1 MGHRRF
7 RRVGSVKWPSGVP
20 GGVTS
25 RVRRA
30 GAFAQLS
37 LLSLGAP
44 VLGAATAVPFAAI
57 GVAAAVL
64 IDDGP
69 LFELFARPGDR
80 QDGRL
85 NGLAGFGFAAAGLAL
100 LLALPQAA
108 LPAEIF
114 VAALLLLGVGNL
126 TTEVI
131 RTRSN
136 NPFFAVAGFVGGG
149 VPAAIAGQAVVAV
162 AVDEPIA
169 WSAVSFLAVIG
180 ALIAAL
186 LRELL
191 YERDDPVVVLSVG
204 LASWFVAAL
213 VGSVPTVELVAA
225 VVVTVVLGGISYG
238 LGTANVSGMLTGILL
253 GVLTIVLGG
262 FGWFAVLIA
271 FFAIGGLASKF
282 RYDRKAA
289 RGVAEDNDGA
299 RGMSN
304 VLANSGV
311 ALLAVIAAAAGEL
324 VEPATIVSLAV
335 PFAFAGSL
343 STALGDTLSSEIG
356 CLYDN
361 PRLITTFERVDPGTD
376 GAVTWQ
382 GELAGLVGIGII
394 STLSAATLPLGPSS
408 SITGLAAVI
417 VAAGGLVGITA
428 DSVLGATIE
437 GDRLGN
443 QLVNFCATLTGGVVS
458 VALAVVL
465 L

>member
-1 MGHRRF
+1 M
-7 RRVGSVKWPSGVP
+7 
-20 GGVTS
+20 TS

-30 GAFAQLS
+30 GAFALLS

-44 VLGAATAVPFAAI
+44 ILGAATAVPFAAI
-57 GVAAAVL
+57 GAAAAVL

-114 VAALLLLGVGNL
+114 VAALLVLGFGNL
-126 TTEVI
+126 ATEAV

-136 NPFFAVAGFVGGG
+136 NPFLAVAGFVAGG

-191 YERDDPVVVLSVG
+191 YERDDPVVVLSIG

-394 STLSAATLPLGPSS
+394 SALSAATLPLGPSG

>member
-1 MGHRRF
+1 M
-7 RRVGSVKWPSGVP
+7 
-20 GGVTS
+20 
-25 RVRRA
+25 A
-30 GAFAQLS
+30 

-44 VLGAATAVPFAAI
+44 ILGAATAVPFAAI

-64 IDDGP
+64 IDEGP

-114 VAALLLLGVGNL
+114 VAALLVLGFGNL
-126 TTEVI
+126 STEAV

-136 NPFFAVAGFVGGG
+136 NPFLAVAGFVAGG
-149 VPAAIAGQAVVAV
+149 VPAAIVGQAVVAV
-162 AVDEPIA
+162 AVDEAIA

-191 YERDDPVVVLSVG
+191 YERDDPVVVLSVA

-213 VGSVPTVELVAA
+213 VGSVPTTELIAA
-225 VVVTVVLGGISYG
+225 VIVTVFLGGVSYG

-262 FGWFAVLIA
+262 FGWFAVLIT

-324 VEPATIVSLAV
+324 IEPAAIVTLAV

-343 STALGDTLSSEIG
+343 ATALGDTLSSEIG
-356 CLYDN
+356 CLYDR

-394 STLSAATLPLGPSS
+394 SALATATLPLGPGGST
-408 SITGLAAVI
+408 TGLAAGI

-443 QLVNFCATLTGGVVS
+443 QIVNFCATLTGGVVS
-458 VALAVVL
+458 VALAIVL

>member
-1 MGHRRF
+1 M
-7 RRVGSVKWPSGVP
+7 
-20 GGVTS
+20 TS
-25 RVRRA
+25 RIRRA
-30 GAFAQLS
+30 GAFALVA

-44 VLGAATAVPFAAI
+44 LLGAATAVPFAAI

-114 VAALLLLGVGNL
+114 VVALLVLGFGNL
-126 TTEVI
+126 GTEAV
-131 RTRSN
+131 RTRSS
-136 NPFFAVAGFVGGG
+136 NPFFAVAGFVAGG

-162 AVDEPIA
+162 AVNEAIA

-213 VGSVPTVELVAA
+213 VGSVPTTELIAA
-225 VVVTVVLGGISYG
+225 VIVTVFLGGVSYG

-324 VEPATIVSLAV
+324 VEPAAIVTLAV

-343 STALGDTLSSEIG
+343 ATALGDTLSSEIG
-356 CLYDN
+356 CLYDR
-361 PRLITTFERVDPGTD
+361 PRLITTFERVEPGTD

-394 STLSAATLPLGPSS
+394 SALSTATLPLGPEGSA
-408 SITGLAAVI
+408 TGLAAAI
-417 VAAGGLVGITA
+417 VAAGGLVGITT
-428 DSVLGATIE
+428 DSVLGATLE

-443 QLVNFCATLTGGVVS
+443 QLVNFCATLAGGGVS
-458 VALAVVL
+458 VALAAVL
-465 L
+465 V

>member
-1 MGHRRF
+1 M
-7 RRVGSVKWPSGVP
+7 
-20 GGVTS
+20 TS

-30 GAFAQLS
+30 GAFALLS

-44 VLGAATAVPFAAI
+44 ILSAATAVPFAAI
-57 GVAAAVL
+57 GIAAAVF

-100 LLALPQAA
+100 LLGLPQAA

-114 VAALLLLGVGNL
+114 VVALLILGVGNL
-126 TTEVI
+126 GTEI
-131 RTRSN
+131 ARTRSSD
-136 NPFFAVAGFVGGG
+136 PFLAVAGFLAGG
-149 VPAAIAGQAVVAV
+149 VPAAIAGQFVVA
-162 AVDEPIA
+162 AVDGETVA
-169 WSAVSFLAVIG
+169 WSAVILLAVIG
-180 ALIAAL
+180 GLIAAL

-204 LASWFVAAL
+204 LASWFVATL
-213 VGSVPTVELVAA
+213 VGTVPTTELIAA
-225 VVVTVVLGGISYG
+225 VIVTVALGGISYG

-262 FGWFAVLIA
+262 FGWFAVLIT
-271 FFAIGGLASKF
+271 FFAVGGIASEF

-299 RGMSN
+299 RGVSN

-311 ALLAVIAAAAGEL
+311 ALLAVIMAAAGEF
-324 VEPATIVSLAV
+324 VEPAAIVSLAV

-343 STALGDTLSSEIG
+343 ATALGDTLSSEIG
-356 CLYDN
+356 CLYDG
-361 PRLITTFERVDPGTD
+361 PRLITTFERVEPGTD

-382 GELAGLVGIGII
+382 GELAGLVGTGII
-394 STLSAATLPLGPSS
+394 SALATATLPLGPEGS
-408 SITGLAAVI
+408 TGIAAGI
-417 VAAGGLVGITA
+417 VAAGGFAGITT
-428 DSVLGATIE
+428 DSILGATIE

-443 QLVNFCATLTGGVVS
+443 QLVNLCATLTGGGVS
-458 VALAVVL
+458 VAFAVVL

>member
-1 MGHRRF
+1 M
-7 RRVGSVKWPSGVP
+7 
-20 GGVTS
+20 TA

-30 GAFAQLS
+30 GAFALVAT
-37 LLSLGAP
+37 LSLGAP
-44 VLGAATAVPFAAI
+44 LLGAATAAPFAAI

-69 LFELFARPGDR
+69 VFELFARPGDH

-108 LPAEIF
+108 LPAPIF
-114 VAALLLLGVGNL
+114 VAALLVLGFGNLGTEAVRTHSSDPFLGVAA
-126 TTEVI
+126 
-131 RTRSN
+131 
-136 NPFFAVAGFVGGG
+136 FVASG
-149 VPAAIAGQAVVAV
+149 VAAAIAGQAIVIA
-162 AVDEPIA
+162 AIGAPLA
-169 WSAVSFLAVIG
+169 WSTLGFLAVIG

-186 LRELL
+186 LREVL

-204 LASWFVAAL
+204 LASWFVATL
-213 VGSVPTVELVAA
+213 VGGVPLAELLAA
-225 VVVTVVLGGISYG
+225 IGVTVFLGGVSYG

-271 FFAIGGLASKF
+271 FFAIGGVASKF

-311 ALLAVIAAAAGEL
+311 ALLAVITAAAGEF
-324 VEPATIVSLAV
+324 VEPAAIVTLAV

-343 STALGDTLSSEIG
+343 ATALGDTLSSEIG

-382 GELAGLVGIGII
+382 GELAGLAGIGII
-394 STLSAATLPLGPSS
+394 SGLATATLPLGPGGSATS
-408 SITGLAAVI
+408 LAAMIVAVGGLA
-417 VAAGGLVGITA
+417 GITA
-428 DSVLGATIE
+428 DSILGATVE

-443 QLVNFCATLTGGVVS
+443 QLVNFCATLTGGGVS

>member
-1 MGHRRF
+1 M
-7 RRVGSVKWPSGVP
+7 
-20 GGVTS
+20 TS

-30 GAFAQLS
+30 GAFALVATLS
-37 LLSLGAP
+37 LVAP
-44 VLGAATAVPFAAI
+44 IAGAATAVPFAAI
-57 GVAAAVL
+57 GAAAATL

-69 LFELFARPGDR
+69 VFELFARPGDR

-100 LLALPQAA
+100 LLALPQAG

-114 VAALLLLGVGNL
+114 VAALLVLGVGNL
-126 TTEVI
+126 GTEI
-131 RTRSN
+131 ARTRSSD
-136 NPFFAVAGFVGGG
+136 PFLAVAGFLAGG
-149 VPAAIAGQAVVAV
+149 VPAAIAGQFVVA
-162 AVDEPIA
+162 AVSGETVA
-169 WSAVSFLAVIG
+169 WSAVILLAVIG
-180 ALIAAL
+180 GLIAAL

-204 LASWFVAAL
+204 LASWFVATL
-213 VGSVPTVELVAA
+213 VGTVPTTELIAA
-225 VVVTVVLGGISYG
+225 VIVTVALGGISYG

-271 FFAIGGLASKF
+271 FFAIGGVASKF

-299 RGMSN
+299 RGVSN

-311 ALLAVIAAAAGEL
+311 ALLAVIMAAAGEF
-324 VEPATIVSLAV
+324 VEPAAIVSLAV

-343 STALGDTLSSEIG
+343 ATALGDTLSSEIG
-356 CLYDN
+356 CLYDR
-361 PRLITTFERVDPGTD
+361 PRLITTFERVEPGTD

-394 STLSAATLPLGPSS
+394 SALATATLPLGPGGSTTS
-408 SITGLAAVI
+408 LAAAI
-417 VAAGGLVGITA
+417 VAAGGFAGITT
-428 DSVLGATIE
+428 DSILGATIE

-443 QLVNFCATLTGGVVS
+443 QLVNLCATLTGGGIS
-458 VALAVVL
+458 VAFAVVL

>member
-1 MGHRRF
+1 M
-7 RRVGSVKWPSGVP
+7 
-20 GGVTS
+20 TS

-30 GAFAQLS
+30 GAFALVATLS
-37 LLSLGAP
+37 LVAP
-44 VLGAATAVPFAAI
+44 IAGAATAVPFAAI
-57 GVAAAVL
+57 GAAAATL

-69 LFELFARPGDR
+69 VFELFARPGDR

-100 LLALPQAA
+100 LLALPQAG

-114 VAALLLLGVGNL
+114 VAALLVLGVGNL
-126 TTEVI
+126 GTEI
-131 RTRSN
+131 ARTRSSD
-136 NPFFAVAGFVGGG
+136 PFLAVAGFLAGGI
-149 VPAAIAGQAVVAV
+149 PAAIAGQFVVAAGDGETV
-162 AVDEPIA
+162 A
-169 WSAVSFLAVIG
+169 WSAVILLAVIG
-180 ALIAAL
+180 GLIAAL

-204 LASWFVAAL
+204 LASWFVATL
-213 VGSVPTVELVAA
+213 VGTVPTTELIAA
-225 VVVTVVLGGISYG
+225 VIVTVALGGISYG

-271 FFAIGGLASKF
+271 FFSIGGVASKF

-299 RGMSN
+299 RGVSN

-311 ALLAVIAAAAGEL
+311 ALLAVIMAAAGEF
-324 VEPATIVSLAV
+324 VEPAAIVSLAV

-343 STALGDTLSSEIG
+343 ATALGDTLSSEIG
-356 CLYDN
+356 CLYDR
-361 PRLITTFERVDPGTD
+361 PRLITTFERVEPGTD

-394 STLSAATLPLGPSS
+394 SALATATLPLGPEGS
-408 SITGLAAVI
+408 TGIAAGI
-417 VAAGGLVGITA
+417 VAAGGFAGITT
-428 DSVLGATIE
+428 DSILGATIE

-443 QLVNFCATLTGGVVS
+443 QLVNLCATLTGGGVS
-458 VALAVVL
+458 VALAVIL

>member
-1 MGHRRF
+1 M
-7 RRVGSVKWPSGVP
+7 
-20 GGVTS
+20 TS

-30 GAFAQLS
+30 GAFALVATLS
-37 LLSLGAP
+37 LVAP
-44 VLGAATAVPFAAI
+44 IAGAATAVPFAAI
-57 GVAAAVL
+57 GAAAATL

-69 LFELFARPGDR
+69 VFELFARPGDR

-100 LLALPQAA
+100 LLALPQAG

-114 VAALLLLGVGNL
+114 VAALLVLGVGNL
-126 TTEVI
+126 GTEI
-131 RTRSN
+131 ARTRSSD
-136 NPFFAVAGFVGGG
+136 PFLAVAGFLAGGI
-149 VPAAIAGQAVVAV
+149 PAAIAGQFVVA
-162 AVDEPIA
+162 AVDGETVA
-169 WSAVSFLAVIG
+169 WSAVILLAVIG
-180 ALIAAL
+180 GLIAAL

-204 LASWFVAAL
+204 LASWFVATL
-213 VGSVPTVELVAA
+213 VGAVPTTELIAA
-225 VVVTVVLGGISYG
+225 VIVTVALGGISYG

-271 FFAIGGLASKF
+271 FFAIGGMASKF

-299 RGMSN
+299 RGVSN

-311 ALLAVIAAAAGEL
+311 ALLAVIMAAAGEF
-324 VEPATIVSLAV
+324 VEPAAIVSLAV

-343 STALGDTLSSEIG
+343 ATALGDTLSSEIG
-356 CLYDN
+356 CLYDR
-361 PRLITTFERVDPGTD
+361 PRLITTFERVEPGTD

-394 STLSAATLPLGPSS
+394 SALATATLPLGPGESTTS
-408 SITGLAAVI
+408 LAAAI
-417 VAAGGLVGITA
+417 VAAGGFAGITT
-428 DSVLGATIE
+428 DSILGATIE

-443 QLVNFCATLTGGVVS
+443 QLVNLCATLTGGGVS
-458 VALAVVL
+458 VAFAVVL

>member
-1 MGHRRF
+1 M
-7 RRVGSVKWPSGVP
+7 
-20 GGVTS
+20 TA

-30 GAFAQLS
+30 GAFALVAT
-37 LLSLGAP
+37 LSLGAP
-44 VLGAATAVPFAAI
+44 LLGAATAAPFAAI

-69 LFELFARPGDR
+69 VFELFARPGDH

-108 LPAEIF
+108 LPAPIF
-114 VAALLLLGVGNL
+114 VAALLVLGFGNLGTEAVRTHSSDPFLGVAA
-126 TTEVI
+126 
-131 RTRSN
+131 
-136 NPFFAVAGFVGGG
+136 FVASG
-149 VPAAIAGQAVVAV
+149 VAAAIAGQAIVIA
-162 AVDEPIA
+162 ATGAPLA
-169 WSAVSFLAVIG
+169 WSTLGFLAVIG

-186 LRELL
+186 LREVL

-204 LASWFVAAL
+204 LASWFVATL
-213 VGSVPTVELVAA
+213 VGGVPLAELLAA
-225 VVVTVVLGGISYG
+225 IGVTVFLGGVSYG

-271 FFAIGGLASKF
+271 FFAIGGVASKF

-311 ALLAVIAAAAGEL
+311 ALLAVITAAAGEF
-324 VEPATIVSLAV
+324 VEPAAIVTLAV

-343 STALGDTLSSEIG
+343 ATALGDTLSSEIG

-382 GELAGLVGIGII
+382 GELAGLAGIGII
-394 STLSAATLPLGPSS
+394 SGLATATLPLGPGGSA
-408 SITGLAAVI
+408 TGLAAMI
-417 VAAGGLVGITA
+417 VAGGGLAGITA
-428 DSVLGATIE
+428 DSILGATVE

-443 QLVNFCATLTGGVVS
+443 QLVNLCATLTGGGVS

>member
-1 MGHRRF
+1 
-7 RRVGSVKWPSGVP
+7 
-20 GGVTS
+20 VTS
-25 RVRRA
+25 RIRRA
-30 GAFAQLS
+30 GAFALVA

-44 VLGAATAVPFAAI
+44 ILGAATAVPFAAI

-114 VAALLLLGVGNL
+114 VAALLVLGFGNL
-126 TTEVI
+126 GTEAV

-136 NPFFAVAGFVGGG
+136 NPFLAVAGFVAGG
-149 VPAAIAGQAVVAV
+149 VPAAIAGQAAV
-162 AVDEPIA
+162 TVDEA
-169 WSAVSFLAVIG
+169 VTWSAVIFLAVIG

-213 VGSVPTVELVAA
+213 VGSVPTPELIAA

-324 VEPATIVSLAV
+324 VEPAAIVSLAV

-343 STALGDTLSSEIG
+343 ATALGDTLSSEIG
-356 CLYDN
+356 CLYDR

-394 STLSAATLPLGPSS
+394 SALATATLPLSPSGS
-408 SITGLAAVI
+408 TTGLAAGI
-417 VAAGGLVGITA
+417 VAAGGLVGITT
-428 DSVLGATIE
+428 DSVLGATLE

-443 QLVNFCATLTGGVVS
+443 QLVNLCATLTGGVVS

>member
-1 MGHRRF
+1 M
-7 RRVGSVKWPSGVP
+7 
-20 GGVTS
+20 TS

-30 GAFAQLS
+30 GAFALLS

-44 VLGAATAVPFAAI
+44 ILSAATAVPFAAI
-57 GVAAAVL
+57 GIAAAVF

-100 LLALPQAA
+100 LLGLPQAA

-114 VAALLLLGVGNL
+114 VVALLILGVGNL
-126 TTEVI
+126 TTEAV

-136 NPFFAVAGFVGGG
+136 NPFLAVAGFVAGG
-149 VPAAIAGQAVVAV
+149 VPAAIGGQAAVAV
-162 AVDEPIA
+162 AEGAAIA
-169 WSAVSFLAVIG
+169 WSTVGFLAVIG

-204 LASWFVAAL
+204 LSSWFVAAL
-213 VGSVPTVELVAA
+213 VGSVPTTELIAA
-225 VVVTVVLGGISYG
+225 IVVTVFLGGVSYG

-262 FGWFAVLIA
+262 FGWFAVLIT

-289 RGVAEDNDGA
+289 RGVAENNDGA

-304 VLANSGV
+304 VLANSGI
-311 ALLAVIAAAAGEL
+311 ALLAVIAAAAGKL
-324 VEPATIVSLAV
+324 VEPAAIVTLV
-335 PFAFAGSL
+335 LPFAFAGSL
-343 STALGDTLSSEIG
+343 ATALGDTLSSEIG

-361 PRLITTFERVDPGTD
+361 PRLITSFERVEPGTD

-382 GELAGLVGIGII
+382 GELAGIAGIVVIAAL
-394 STLSAATLPLGPSS
+394 STATLPLGS
-408 SITGLAAVI
+408 TALAAGI
-417 VAAGGLVGITA
+417 VAAGGLAGITA
-428 DSVLGATIE
+428 DSVLGATVE

-443 QLVNFCATLTGGVVS
+443 QLVNLCATLTGGVVS
-458 VALAVVL
+458 VALAVIL

>member
-1 MGHRRF
+1 M
-7 RRVGSVKWPSGVP
+7 
-20 GGVTS
+20 
-25 RVRRA
+25 
-30 GAFAQLS
+30 LS

-44 VLGAATAVPFAAI
+44 ILGASTAVPFAAI

-126 TTEVI
+126 TTEIV

-149 VPAAIAGQAVVAV
+149 VPAAIAGQAAVAV
-162 AVDEPIA
+162 AEGEAIT
-169 WSAVSFLAVIG
+169 WSAVIFLAVIG

-213 VGSVPTVELVAA
+213 VGSVPTAELIAA

-282 RYDRKAA
+282 RYERKAA

-311 ALLAVIAAAAGEL
+311 ALLAVIAVAAGEL
-324 VEPATIVSLAV
+324 VEPAAIVRLAV

-356 CLYDN
+356 RASC
-361 PRLITTFERVDPGTD
+361 RERVFR
-376 GAVTWQ
+376 AV
-382 GELAGLVGIGII
+382 
-394 STLSAATLPLGPSS
+394 
-408 SITGLAAVI
+408 
-417 VAAGGLVGITA
+417 
-428 DSVLGATIE
+428 
-437 GDRLGN
+437 
-443 QLVNFCATLTGGVVS
+443 
-458 VALAVVL
+458 
-465 L
+465 

>member
-1 MGHRRF
+1 M
-7 RRVGSVKWPSGVP
+7 
-20 GGVTS
+20 TS
-25 RVRRA
+25 RIRRA
-30 GAFAQLS
+30 GAFALVA

-44 VLGAATAVPFAAI
+44 ILGAATAVPFAAI

-114 VAALLLLGVGNL
+114 VAALLVLGFGNL
-126 TTEVI
+126 GTEAV

-136 NPFFAVAGFVGGG
+136 NPFLAVAGFVAGG
-149 VPAAIAGQAVVAV
+149 VPAAIAGQAAV
-162 AVDEPIA
+162 TVDEA
-169 WSAVSFLAVIG
+169 VTWSAVIFLAVIG

-213 VGSVPTVELVAA
+213 VGSVPTPELIAA

-324 VEPATIVSLAV
+324 VEPAAIVSLAV

-343 STALGDTLSSEIG
+343 ATALGDTLSSEIG
-356 CLYDN
+356 CLYDR

-394 STLSAATLPLGPSS
+394 SALATATLPLSPSGS
-408 SITGLAAVI
+408 TTGLAAGI
-417 VAAGGLVGITA
+417 VAAGGLVGITT
-428 DSVLGATIE
+428 DSVLGATLE

-443 QLVNFCATLTGGVVS
+443 QLVNLCATLTGGVVS

>member
-1 MGHRRF
+1 M
-7 RRVGSVKWPSGVP
+7 
-20 GGVTS
+20 TA

-30 GAFAQLS
+30 GAFALVAT
-37 LLSLGAP
+37 LSLGAP
-44 VLGAATAVPFAAI
+44 LLGAATAAPFAAI

-69 LFELFARPGDR
+69 VFELFARPGDH

-108 LPAEIF
+108 LPAPIF
-114 VAALLLLGVGNL
+114 VAALLVLGFGNLGTEAVRTHSSDPFLGVAA
-126 TTEVI
+126 
-131 RTRSN
+131 
-136 NPFFAVAGFVGGG
+136 FVASG
-149 VPAAIAGQAVVAV
+149 VAAAIAGQAIVIA
-162 AVDEPIA
+162 ATGAPLA
-169 WSAVSFLAVIG
+169 WSTLGFLAVIG

-186 LRELL
+186 LREVL

-204 LASWFVAAL
+204 LASWFVATL
-213 VGSVPTVELVAA
+213 VGGVPLAELLAA
-225 VVVTVVLGGISYG
+225 IGVTVFLGGVSYG

-271 FFAIGGLASKF
+271 FFAIGGVASKF

-311 ALLAVIAAAAGEL
+311 ALLAVITAAAGEF
-324 VEPATIVSLAV
+324 VEPAAIVSLAV
-335 PFAFAGSL
+335 PFVFAGSL
-343 STALGDTLSSEIG
+343 ATALGDTLSSEIG

-382 GELAGLVGIGII
+382 GELAGLAGIGII
-394 STLSAATLPLGPSS
+394 SGLATATLPLGPGGSA
-408 SITGLAAVI
+408 TGLAAMI
-417 VAAGGLVGITA
+417 VAGGGLAGITA
-428 DSVLGATIE
+428 DSILGATVE

-443 QLVNFCATLTGGVVS
+443 QLVNFCATLTGGGVS

>member
-1 MGHRRF
+1 M
-7 RRVGSVKWPSGVP
+7 
-20 GGVTS
+20 TS

-30 GAFAQLS
+30 GAFALVATLS
-37 LLSLGAP
+37 LVAP
-44 VLGAATAVPFAAI
+44 VAGAATAVPFAAI
-57 GVAAAVL
+57 GVAAATL

-69 LFELFARPGDR
+69 VFELFARPGDR

-100 LLALPQAA
+100 LLALPQAG
-108 LPAEIF
+108 LPPEIF
-114 VAALLLLGVGNL
+114 VAALLVLGVGNL
-126 TTEVI
+126 GTEVA
-131 RTRSN
+131 RTRSSD
-136 NPFFAVAGFVGGG
+136 PFLAVAGFLAGGI
-149 VPAAIAGQAVVAV
+149 PAAIAGQFVVAV
-162 AVDEPIA
+162 VNGEAVA
-169 WSAVSFLAVIG
+169 WSAVIVLAVIG
-180 ALIAAL
+180 GLIAAL

-204 LASWFVAAL
+204 LASWFVATL
-213 VGSVPTVELVAA
+213 VGTVPTTELIAA
-225 VVVTVVLGGISYG
+225 VIVTVALGGISYG
-238 LGTANVSGMLTGILL
+238 LGTATVSGMLTGVLL

-271 FFAIGGLASKF
+271 FFAIGGVASKF

-304 VLANSGV
+304 VLANSGI

-324 VEPATIVSLAV
+324 VEPAAIVSLAV
-335 PFAFAGSL
+335 PFVFAGSL
-343 STALGDTLSSEIG
+343 ATALGDTLSSEIG

-361 PRLITTFERVDPGTD
+361 PRLITTLERVDPGTD

-382 GELAGLVGIGII
+382 GELAGIAGIGVIAAL
-394 STLSAATLPLGPSS
+394 STATLPLGP
-408 SITGLAAVI
+408 TALAAGI
-417 VAAGGLVGITA
+417 VAAGGLAGITA

-443 QLVNFCATLTGGVVS
+443 QLVNLCATLTGGVVS
-458 VALAVVL
+458 VALAVIL

>member
-1 MGHRRF
+1 
-7 RRVGSVKWPSGVP
+7 
-20 GGVTS
+20 VTS

-30 GAFAQLS
+30 GAFALLS

-44 VLGAATAVPFAAI
+44 ILGAATAVPFAAI

-64 IDDGP
+64 ITDGP

-85 NGLAGFGFAAAGLAL
+85 NGLASFGFAAAGLAL

-114 VAALLLLGVGNL
+114 VAALLVLGVGNL
-126 TTEVI
+126 GTEIV
-131 RTRSN
+131 RTRTN
-136 NPFFAVAGFVGGG
+136 NPFFAVAGFVAGG

-191 YERDDPVVVLSVG
+191 YERDDPVVVLSIG

-394 STLSAATLPLGPSS
+394 SALSAATLPLGPSG

>member
-1 MGHRRF
+1 M
-7 RRVGSVKWPSGVP
+7 
-20 GGVTS
+20 TS
-25 RVRRA
+25 RLRRA
-30 GAFAQLS
+30 GAFALLS

-44 VLGAATAVPFAAI
+44 IFGAATAVPFAAI
-57 GVAAAVL
+57 GVTGAVL
-64 IDDGP
+64 INDGP

-100 LLALPQAA
+100 LLGLPQAA
-108 LPAEIF
+108 LPIDIF
-114 VAALLLLGVGNL
+114 VAALLILGFGNL
-126 TTEVI
+126 TTEAV

-136 NPFFAVAGFVGGG
+136 NPFLAVAGFVAGG
-149 VPAAIAGQAVVAV
+149 VPAAIAGQAAVAV
-162 AVDEPIA
+162 AGGEAIT
-169 WSAVSFLAVIG
+169 WSAVIFLAVIG

-204 LASWFVAAL
+204 LVSWFVAAL
-213 VGSVPTVELVAA
+213 VGSVPTAELIAA
-225 VVVTVVLGGISYG
+225 VVVTLFLGGISYG

-271 FFAIGGLASKF
+271 FFAIGGIAAKF

-299 RGMSN
+299 RGMGN

-311 ALLAVIAAAAGEL
+311 ALLSVIAVAAGEI
-324 VEPATIVSLAV
+324 VEPAAIVSLAV

-361 PRLITTFERVDPGTD
+361 PRLITTFERVEPGTD
-376 GAVTWQ
+376 GAITWQ
-382 GELAGLVGIGII
+382 GELAGLTGIGVIAAL
-394 STLSAATLPLGPSS
+394 STATLPLGP
-408 SITGLAAVI
+408 TGLAAAV
-417 VAAGGLVGITA
+417 VAAGGLAGITA
-428 DSVLGATIE
+428 DSVLGATVE

-443 QLVNFCATLTGGVVS
+443 QLVNFCATLTGGIVS
-458 VALAVVL
+458 VALALVL

>member
-1 MGHRRF
+1 
-7 RRVGSVKWPSGVP
+7 
-20 GGVTS
+20 VTA

-30 GAFAQLS
+30 GAFALVAT
-37 LLSLGAP
+37 LSLGAP
-44 VLGAATAVPFAAI
+44 LLGAATAAPFAAI

-69 LFELFARPGDR
+69 VFELFARPGDH

-108 LPAEIF
+108 LPAPIF
-114 VAALLLLGVGNL
+114 VAALLVLGFGNLGTEAVRTHSSDPFLGVAA
-126 TTEVI
+126 
-131 RTRSN
+131 
-136 NPFFAVAGFVGGG
+136 FVASG
-149 VPAAIAGQAVVAV
+149 VAAAIAGQAIVIA
-162 AVDEPIA
+162 AIGAPLA
-169 WSAVSFLAVIG
+169 WSTLGFLAVIG

-186 LRELL
+186 LREVL

-204 LASWFVAAL
+204 LASWFVATL
-213 VGSVPTVELVAA
+213 VGGVPLAELLAA
-225 VVVTVVLGGISYG
+225 IGVTVFLGGVSYG

-271 FFAIGGLASKF
+271 FFAIGGVASKF

-311 ALLAVIAAAAGEL
+311 ALLAVITAAAGEF
-324 VEPATIVSLAV
+324 VEPAAIVTLAV

-343 STALGDTLSSEIG
+343 ATALGDTLSSEIG

-382 GELAGLVGIGII
+382 GELAGLAGIGII
-394 STLSAATLPLGPSS
+394 SGLATATLPLGPGGSA
-408 SITGLAAVI
+408 TGLAAMI
-417 VAAGGLVGITA
+417 VAAGGLAGITA
-428 DSVLGATIE
+428 DSILGATVE

-443 QLVNFCATLTGGVVS
+443 QLVNFCATLTGGGVS

>member
-1 MGHRRF
+1 M
-7 RRVGSVKWPSGVP
+7 
-20 GGVTS
+20 TA

-30 GAFAQLS
+30 GAFALVAT
-37 LLSLGAP
+37 LSLGAP
-44 VLGAATAVPFAAI
+44 LLGAATAAPFAAI

-69 LFELFARPGDR
+69 VFELFARPGDH

-108 LPAEIF
+108 LPAPIF
-114 VAALLLLGVGNL
+114 VAALLVLGFGNLGTEAVRTHSSDPFLGVAA
-126 TTEVI
+126 
-131 RTRSN
+131 
-136 NPFFAVAGFVGGG
+136 FVASG
-149 VPAAIAGQAVVAV
+149 VAAAIAGQAIVIA
-162 AVDEPIA
+162 ATGAPLA
-169 WSAVSFLAVIG
+169 WSTLGFLAVIG

-186 LRELL
+186 LREVL

-204 LASWFVAAL
+204 LASWFVATL
-213 VGSVPTVELVAA
+213 VGGVPLAELLAA
-225 VVVTVVLGGISYG
+225 IGVTVFLGGVSYG

-271 FFAIGGLASKF
+271 FFAIGGVASKF

-311 ALLAVIAAAAGEL
+311 ALLAVITAAAGEF
-324 VEPATIVSLAV
+324 VEPAAVVTLAV
-335 PFAFAGSL
+335 PFVFAGSL
-343 STALGDTLSSEIG
+343 ATALGDTLSSEIG

-382 GELAGLVGIGII
+382 GELAGLAGIGII
-394 STLSAATLPLGPSS
+394 SGLATTTLPLGPGGSATS
-408 SITGLAAVI
+408 LAAMIVAVGGLA
-417 VAAGGLVGITA
+417 GITA
-428 DSVLGATIE
+428 DSILGATVE

-443 QLVNFCATLTGGVVS
+443 QLVNFCATLTGGGVS

>member
-1 MGHRRF
+1 M
-7 RRVGSVKWPSGVP
+7 
-20 GGVTS
+20 TA

-30 GAFAQLS
+30 GAFALVAT
-37 LLSLGAP
+37 LSLGAP
-44 VLGAATAVPFAAI
+44 LLGAATAAPFAAI

-69 LFELFARPGDR
+69 VFELFARPGDH

-108 LPAEIF
+108 LPAPIF
-114 VAALLLLGVGNL
+114 VAALLVLGFGNLGTEAVRTHSSDPFLGVAA
-126 TTEVI
+126 
-131 RTRSN
+131 
-136 NPFFAVAGFVGGG
+136 FVASG
-149 VPAAIAGQAVVAV
+149 VAAAIAGQAIVIA
-162 AVDEPIA
+162 ATGAPLA
-169 WSAVSFLAVIG
+169 WSTLGFLAVIG

-186 LRELL
+186 LREVL

-204 LASWFVAAL
+204 LASWFVATL
-213 VGSVPTVELVAA
+213 VGGVPLAELLAA
-225 VVVTVVLGGISYG
+225 IGVTVFLGGVSYG

-271 FFAIGGLASKF
+271 FFSIGGVASKF

-311 ALLAVIAAAAGEL
+311 ALLAVITAAAGEF
-324 VEPATIVSLAV
+324 VEPAAVVTLAV

-343 STALGDTLSSEIG
+343 ATALGDTLSSEIG

-382 GELAGLVGIGII
+382 GELAGLAGIGII
-394 STLSAATLPLGPSS
+394 SGLATATLPLGPGGSA
-408 SITGLAAVI
+408 TGLAAMI
-417 VAAGGLVGITA
+417 VAGGGLAGITA
-428 DSVLGATIE
+428 DSILGATVE

-443 QLVNFCATLTGGVVS
+443 QLVNFCATLTGGGVS

>member
-1 MGHRRF
+1 M
-7 RRVGSVKWPSGVP
+7 
-20 GGVTS
+20 TA

-30 GAFAQLS
+30 GAFALVAT
-37 LLSLGAP
+37 LSLGAP
-44 VLGAATAVPFAAI
+44 LLGAATAAPFAAI

-69 LFELFARPGDR
+69 VFELFARPGDH

-108 LPAEIF
+108 LPAPIF
-114 VAALLLLGVGNL
+114 VAALLVLGFGNLGTEAVRTHSSDPFLGVAA
-126 TTEVI
+126 
-131 RTRSN
+131 
-136 NPFFAVAGFVGGG
+136 FVASG
-149 VPAAIAGQAVVAV
+149 VAAAIAGQAIVIA
-162 AVDEPIA
+162 ATGAPLA
-169 WSAVSFLAVIG
+169 WSTLGFLAVIG

-186 LRELL
+186 LREVL

-204 LASWFVAAL
+204 LASWFVATL
-213 VGSVPTVELVAA
+213 VGGVPLAELLAA
-225 VVVTVVLGGISYG
+225 IGVTVFLGGVSYG

-271 FFAIGGLASKF
+271 FFSIGGVASKF

-311 ALLAVIAAAAGEL
+311 ALLAVITAAAGEF
-324 VEPATIVSLAV
+324 VEPAAVVTLAV
-335 PFAFAGSL
+335 PFVFAGSL
-343 STALGDTLSSEIG
+343 ATALGDTLSSEIG

-382 GELAGLVGIGII
+382 GELAGLAGIGII
-394 STLSAATLPLGPSS
+394 SGLATATLPLGPGGSA
-408 SITGLAAVI
+408 TGLAAMI
-417 VAAGGLVGITA
+417 VAGGGLAGITA
-428 DSVLGATIE
+428 DSILGATVE

-443 QLVNFCATLTGGVVS
+443 QLVNFCATLTGGGVS